1 MPRCNAM
8 LQLLCFVFVI
18 LGFANLLQQM
28 VKELREATRAAKRQ
42 KAQLQRE
49 KALKA
54 MGKRSQ
60 VYSNTHT
67 T

>member
-1 MPRCNAM
+1 
-8 LQLLCFVFVI
+8 
-18 LGFANLLQQM
+18 M

-60 VYSNTHT
+60 VYSVTHSIT
-67 T
+67 